1 MAGVRSVLE
10 KFSGMKGS
18 ASRSLFF
25 TERSPDPIV
34 LDGLSEAA
42 YLVEIMR
49 TWLFVLVFLGPA
61 FSTSAQEQITQSQP
75 PVYRIDVHVVQVD
88 TQVLN
93 KKTHHAV
100 RELKKDDFEIYEDNV
115 RQQVSSFSQDTLPL
129 SVVLLFDLTDSVRP
143 VLKSLA
149 DGALEALHHLKPE
162 DEVTVM
168 VYAASAQVLQEATT
182 DRALAV
188 AAIEKAS
195 HMESGEAAFFN
206 EGIFQAAEQLTKGK
220 NSSSRRVI
228 IWLTDDVPNIP
239 SEDSVPLRYRTSLK
253 GAMPHSNAE
262 ATQYLLQTNTVVCS
276 LLKQSD
282 LSVDGESGLR
292 AKPAELMLHP
302 PGEVNKYASVSGGQV
317 IEFKKKE
324 LSEKLA
330 LLIDDLRLRYTLGYH
345 PSRQKPKGKY
355 CAIKVKL
362 TPEARKVL
370 GNVVVEARQGYYR

>member
-1 MAGVRSVLE
+1 MRAA
-10 KFSGMKGS
+10 F
-18 ASRSLFF
+18 
-25 TERSPDPIV
+25 IV
-34 LDGLSEAA
+34 LLLHGFAPLP
-42 YLVEIMR
+42 
-49 TWLFVLVFLGPA
+49 FL
-61 FSTSAQEQITQSQP
+61 TAQTPETQT
-75 PVYRIDVHVVQVD
+75 PVYRVDVHVVQVD

-93 KKTHHAV
+93 KKTRHAA
-100 RELKKDDFEIYEDNV
+100 RELKKDDFEVYEDNV

-168 VYAASAQVLQEATT
+168 VYAASAQVLQQATT

-195 HMESGEAAFFN
+195 RMESGEAAFFN
-206 EGIFQAAEQLTKGK
+206 EGIFQAAEQLAKGK
-220 NSSSRRVI
+220 NASNRRVI

-239 SEDSVPLRYRTSLK
+239 SEDSVPLRYRKSLK
-253 GAMPHSNAE
+253 GAMPHSQAE
-262 ATQYLLQTNTVVCS
+262 AIQYLLQTNTVVCS

-282 LSVDGESGLR
+282 LSVSGESGLR

-302 PGEVNKYASVSGGQV
+302 PGEVYKYASVSGGQV

-330 LLIDDLRLRYTLGYH
+330 LLIDDLRLRYSLGYH

-355 CAIKVKL
+355 CVIKVKL